1 MKERSLAQVDGD
13 HGSINADVFFFADEI
28 DAPVAGFNTSTPNSH
43 EPNISA
49 IGKCHVTQ
57 MCLGLIVNDH
67 VIGNGHVIGK
77 EHVQISQTFAH
88 TQTTHWIYSCGTLA
102 DARSDVALH
111 LKVFRKELASW
122 KMRNMYIYIYV
133 LIIYIYI
140 HIESMI
146 LYSCY
151 LCL

>member
-13 HGSINADVFFFADEI
+13 HGSINANVFFADEI

-88 TQTTHWIYSCGTLA
+88 THRPHIGFTLVELSLMRA
-102 DARSDVALH
+102 LMWPYTSRS
-111 LKVFRKELASW
+111 SG
-122 KMRNMYIYIYV
+122 RN
-133 LIIYIYI
+133 
-140 HIESMI
+140 
-146 LYSCY
+146 
-151 LCL
+151 

>member
-1 MKERSLAQVDGD
+1 MEITEASMPT
-13 HGSINADVFFFADEI
+13 FFFADEI

-88 TQTTHWIYSCGTLA
+88 THRPHIGFTLVELSLMRA
-102 DARSDVALH
+102 LMWPYTSRS
-111 LKVFRKELASW
+111 SG
-122 KMRNMYIYIYV
+122 RN
-133 LIIYIYI
+133 
-140 HIESMI
+140 
-146 LYSCY
+146 
-151 LCL
+151 